1 MAALGAFTTKRRAAL
16 VAVVSCL
23 FLAFFPPSLAASS
36 IKPAASLASAPGR
49 VSGAQVGFAA
59 GDADMQCVARDPSFC
74 PRNTKNYTSAVWRVL
89 QSTHAALY
97 MNIEYMA
104 DFGPPP
110 PGSPQRTDVIP
121 LIRTANRLGV
131 PIVAWITLPVAD
143 GTFFDEQNAS
153 LAPRVIEDFH
163 AWVARHHLGIYDT
176 MLDLE
181 IPTGYQ
187 PITDALAGD
196 LSPLEET
203 MRANIDPAGQC
214 RAMITYRDTIS
225 WAHEHGM
232 VLSGTPVNFSIDDL
246 ADANMGM
253 QDALDMPPYVPGE
266 FDHIWVQAYR
276 TEPPVPPGTP
286 ADFDF
291 GSGYVAHYYKLA
303 QHYLGPTGQVG
314 IGNIGIPPY
323 NTLGP
328 VVTDV
333 RMLAGM
339 GATSLF
345 LYDFDA
351 TVNAFG
357 VSGLQSIIQAGR
369 DPLTGSALTTAEGS
383 VTPEGNGAFKL
394 FAALNQLA
402 NDLTLAVTTS
412 AGHPRQ
418 PNAWPGG
425 CGPMRPTPLR

>member
-1 MAALGAFTTKRRAAL
+1 MVQMGAPATKRRTRAA
-16 VAVVSCL
+16 VMAGVFAASCL
-23 FLAFFPPSLAASS
+23 
-36 IKPAASLASAPGR
+36 ASLAQSSTKGPPALASTRGG
-49 VSGAQVGFAA
+49 VSRGAQVGFAA
-59 GDADMQCVARDPSFC
+59 GETDTQCLAKDPSFC
-74 PRNTKNYTSAVWRVL
+74 PRNTTNYTPAVWSVL
-89 QSTHAALY
+89 RASHAALY

-121 LIRTANRLGV
+121 LVRTANELGV
-131 PIVAWITLPVAD
+131 PIVAWITLPVAE

-153 LAPRVIEDFH
+153 LAPQVIRDFH
-163 AWVARHHLGIYDT
+163 AWVDLHHLGISDT

-187 PITDALAGD
+187 QVSDALAGN
-196 LSPLEET
+196 LSTLEQT
-203 MRANIDPAGQC
+203 MRANIDPVGQC
-214 RAMITYRDTIS
+214 RAMTTYRDTIS
-225 WAHEHGM
+225 WAHQHGM

-246 ADANMGM
+246 ADGNMGM
-253 QDALDMPPYVPGE
+253 QDALDMPAYAPAMY
-266 FDHIWVQAYR
+266 DHIWVQAYR

-303 QHYLGPTGQVG
+303 QHYLGPSGQVG

-323 NTLGP
+323 NTLGQ
-328 VVTDV
+328 VVTDI

-345 LYDFDA
+345 LFDFDA
-351 TVNAFG
+351 TVNTFG
-357 VSGLQSIIQAGR
+357 LSGLQTIIQAGHN
-369 DPLTGSALTTAEGS
+369 PLSGAALAAAEGS
-383 VTPEGNGAFKL
+383 VSAEGNGAFKL
-394 FAALNQLA
+394 FSTLNQLS
-402 NDLTLAVTTS
+402 NTLTLAVTTTE
-412 AGHPRQ
+412 GHPRQ

-425 CGPMRPTPLR
+425 CGPMRPAPLR

>member
-1 MAALGAFTTKRRAAL
+1 M
-16 VAVVSCL
+16 VCCL
-23 FLAFFPPSLAASS
+23 FLGFASPSVAASS
-36 IKPAASLASAPGR
+36 AKEALPTSGRDNAP
-49 VSGAQVGFAA
+49 GAQVGFAA
-59 GDADMQCVARDPSFC
+59 GDTDTGCLARDPTFC
-74 PRNTKNYTSAVWRVL
+74 PRSTKNYTPAVWRVL
-89 QSTHAALY
+89 ESTHAALY

-110 PGSPQRTDVIP
+110 PGSPQRTDVVP
-121 LIRTANRLGV
+121 LIQTANHLGV
-131 PIVAWITLPVAD
+131 PIVAWITLPVAE
-143 GTFFDEQNAS
+143 GTFFDEQNAF
-153 LAPRVIEDFH
+153 LAPRVIKDFH
-163 AWVARHHLGIYDT
+163 AWVATHRLAISDT

-187 PITDALAGD
+187 PITDALAGN
-196 LSPLEET
+196 PATLEGM
-203 MRANIDPAGQC
+203 MRANVDPVGQC
-214 RAMITYRDTIS
+214 RAMVTYRDTIS

-232 VLSGTPVNFSIDDL
+232 SLSGTPVNFSIDDL

-253 QDALDMPPYVPGE
+253 HDALDMPPYAPGE
-266 FDHIWVQAYR
+266 FDHTWIQAYR

-314 IGNIGIPPY
+314 IGNVGIPPY
-323 NTLGP
+323 NRLGP
-328 VVTDV
+328 VVNDV

-351 TVNAFG
+351 TINTFG
-357 VSGLQSIIQAGR
+357 VSGLQAIIQAGS
-369 DPLTGSALTTAEGS
+369 DPLSGAPLTAAES
-383 VTPEGNGAFKL
+383 SITPEGSGAFEL
-394 FAALNQLA
+394 FSTLNELA
-402 NDLTLAVTTS
+402 NVLTLAVTTS
-412 AGHPRQ
+412 EGHPRQ

-425 CGPMRPTPLR
+425 CGPMLPAPLR